1 MCGTIAPV
9 GYTTMHMQ
17 KIVTIR
23 VEGFNHSNMKYRFVI
38 LFFLMA
44 ISFQAEAQ
52 ETEIRALLQKQTEA
66 WNRGDIED
74 FMEGYWKNDSL
85 MFIGKSG
92 ITYGWQQTLDNY
104 KRGYPDKTAMGQL
117 TFTLIEIKRLS
128 SKYYSVVGRWN
139 LKRTIGDIGG
149 HYTLLMKKINGV
161 WVIISD
167 HSS

>member
-1 MCGTIAPV
+1 
-9 GYTTMHMQ
+9 
-17 KIVTIR
+17 
-23 VEGFNHSNMKYRFVI
+23 MKYRFVI

-66 WNRGDIED
+66 WNRGELED

-104 KRGYPDKTAMGQL
+104 KRGYPDKAAMGQL

>member
-1 MCGTIAPV
+1 MK
-9 GYTTMHMQ
+9 
-17 KIVTIR
+17 KIFLIL
-23 VEGFNHSNMKYRFVI
+23 I
-38 LFFLMA
+38 LFTLVSVNS
-44 ISFQAEAQ
+44 IGQ
-52 ETEIRALLQKQTEA
+52 EKEIRALLQKQTEA
-66 WNRGDIED
+66 WNRGDVEG

-104 KRGYPDKTAMGQL
+104 KKGYPDKTAMGEL

-128 SKYYSVVGRWN
+128 PAYYSVVGKWQ

-149 HYTLLMKKINGV
+149 HYTLLMKKIKGT
-161 WVIISD
+161 WVVVKD

>member
-1 MCGTIAPV
+1 
-9 GYTTMHMQ
+9 
-17 KIVTIR
+17 
-23 VEGFNHSNMKYRFVI
+23 
-38 LFFLMA
+38 MA
-44 ISFQAEAQ
+44 ISFQAESQ

>member
-1 MCGTIAPV
+1 
-9 GYTTMHMQ
+9 
-17 KIVTIR
+17 
-23 VEGFNHSNMKYRFVI
+23 MKYCFVI
-38 LFFLMA
+38 ICLLMA

-66 WNRGDIED
+66 WNRGELED

>member
-1 MCGTIAPV
+1 
-9 GYTTMHMQ
+9 
-17 KIVTIR
+17 
-23 VEGFNHSNMKYRFVI
+23 
-38 LFFLMA
+38 MA

>member
-9 GYTTMHMQ
+9 GYTTMRMR
-17 KIVTIR
+17 KIVTTR
-23 VEGFNHSNMKYRFVI
+23 VEGFNHINMKYRFVI
-38 LFFLMA
+38 ICLLMA

-128 SKYYSVVGRWN
+128 SKYYSVVGKWH

>member
-1 MCGTIAPV
+1 
-9 GYTTMHMQ
+9 
-17 KIVTIR
+17 
-23 VEGFNHSNMKYRFVI
+23 MKYRFVI

>member
-1 MCGTIAPV
+1 
-9 GYTTMHMQ
+9 
-17 KIVTIR
+17 
-23 VEGFNHSNMKYRFVI
+23 MKYRFVI
-38 LFFLMA
+38 LFFLKA